1 MTSFIDQFEEYADC
15 IPPGVRLPKI
25 EITDKQYKSINAD
38 SSISN
43 YDFLR
48 KLCLAGVKSKG
59 IDKQKNAQEYYDR
72 AKEELSILKELG
84 FIDYILLNW
93 DILNFCHEND
103 IPTGPGRGS
112 AAGCLVLYLIDVTKI
127 DPIKYDLFLKD
138 LLARAELK
146 KSRKM
151 ESHI

>member
-59 IDKQKNAQEYYDR
+59 IDKQKTH
-72 AKEELSILKELG
+72 KSIMTEQKK
-84 FIDYILLNW
+84 
-93 DILNFCHEND
+93 NF
-103 IPTGPGRGS
+103 R
-112 AAGCLVLYLIDVTKI
+112 Y
-127 DPIKYDLFLKD
+127 
-138 LLARAELK
+138 
-146 KSRKM
+146 
-151 ESHI
+151 

>member
-59 IDKQKNAQEYYDR
+59 IDKKVDGADDYMNKPINYSLL
-72 AKEELSILKELG
+72 KISIYL
-84 FIDYILLNW
+84 YILISIN
-93 DILNFCHEND
+93 
-103 IPTGPGRGS
+103 
-112 AAGCLVLYLIDVTKI
+112 Y
-127 DPIKYDLFLKD
+127 
-138 LLARAELK
+138 
-146 KSRKM
+146 
-151 ESHI
+151 